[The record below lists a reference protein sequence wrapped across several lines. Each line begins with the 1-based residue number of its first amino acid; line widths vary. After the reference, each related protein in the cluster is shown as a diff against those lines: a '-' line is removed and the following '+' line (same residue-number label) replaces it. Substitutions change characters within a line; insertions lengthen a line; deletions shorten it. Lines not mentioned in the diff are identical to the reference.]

1 MKTYFKY
8 IALTLLLA
16 LGLVSCEDNEN
27 WRIIPYEPEPEAPV
41 DGPEQLYVVRKL
53 SPVLEDWFIRKWT
66 SGFIRRHTLLSALLQ
81 CNSSSCCYSGML
93 RHIH

>member
-41 DGPEQLYVVRKL
+41 DGL
-53 SPVLEDWFIRKWT
+53 
-66 SGFIRRHTLLSALLQ
+66 
-81 CNSSSCCYSGML
+81 NSCM
-93 RHIH
+93 